1 LAGSNNNTV
10 QQTNI
15 TLAELS
21 MNSWFGNISVNLKLG
36 LGFGLVLVLTSIL
49 ALTGWTSLGSLIDR
63 SNWMS
68 DITQLNASL
77 TKLRIVR
84 LQYMLANGD
93 ESVAQ
98 NVQTSL
104 DAFTAQQQ
112 KLLNTF
118 KSPENRKLLNDQK
131 TVITAYQQSLNKMR
145 EAYRNGNAAR
155 QVMGD
160 KADIANAQIDAL
172 DSSVQ
177 QVPDSPERF
186 TQYQAVTHAK
196 QEFQL
201 ARYEVRGYTGNV
213 NADTEARAAAQ
224 IEKTINGL
232 KGLGVVFGSSQQ
244 AALSALESA
253 LGAYRSAVQ
262 NYKAANANIVSARA
276 EMTTQGADIVTI
288 SDKLYDIQLERRD
301 AESAQARS
309 LQLIST
315 LLALLVGIIA
325 ALVIT
330 RQITRPIQETLAV
343 VERIASGDLSHN
355 IQVTRRDELGVL
367 QQGIQRMGTT
377 LRELISGIR
386 DGVTQIANAAEELSA
401 VTEQTS
407 AGVNSQ
413 KIETDQV
420 ATAMHE
426 MTATVQ
432 EVARNAEQASLAAAD
447 ADGQAR
453 AGDKVVAEAIAQI
466 ERLAA
471 EVARSTDAMTHLQQ
485 ESNKIGSVMDVIKA
499 VAEQTNLLA
508 LNAAIEAARA
518 GEAGRGFAVVADE
531 VRGLAQRTQK
541 STEEIEG
548 LVAGLQNGTQQVAA
562 VMNNSRSLTDS
573 SVELT
578 RKAGVSLENITRT
591 VSNIQSMNQQIA
603 AAAEEQ
609 SAVAEEIS
617 RSIINVRD
625 VSEQTA
631 TASDE
636 TAKSSVEL
644 ARLGSQLQQMV
655 SHFRV

>member
-1 LAGSNNNTV
+1 MDK
-10 QQTNI
+10 I
-15 TLAELS
+15 
-21 MNSWFGNISVNLKLG
+21 FGNISVNFKLAI
-36 LGFGLVLVLTSIL
+36 GFAAVLLLTMMITLIAWHSLNSLAEREKKQFSIFELVKTGKDLRMAHLSYTVNFTIANEAAVVSVL
-49 ALTGWTSLGSLIDR
+49 D
-63 SNWMS
+63 
-68 DITQLNASL
+68 
-77 TKLRIVR
+77 
-84 LQYMLANGD
+84 
-93 ESVAQ
+93 
-98 NVQTSL
+98 SL
-104 DAFTAQQQ
+104 DWSLQQAKKLNKAPRDNQAIEESTSAMENYREAFNQFSQAISARETSRS
-112 KLLNTF
+112 TF
-118 KSPENRKLLNDQK
+118 KK
-131 TVITAYQQSLNKMR
+131 Y
-145 EAYRNGNAAR
+145 
-155 QVMGD
+155 
-160 KADIANAQIDAL
+160 ADIASSELNKIDDELHKRGDLGVEKQKQMQDMVFNQKMLVQKAQFELSGYTYSGKIGLERPAL
-172 DSSVQ
+172 DAIGHAQSNLEQLVDRMPPE
-177 QVPDSPERF
+177 QVDSLQRVG
-186 TQYQAVTHAK
+186 QA
-196 QEFQL
+196 L
-201 ARYEVRGYTGNV
+201 IG
-213 NADTEARAAAQ
+213 
-224 IEKTINGL
+224 
-232 KGLGVVFGSSQQ
+232 
-244 AALSALESA
+244 
-253 LGAYRSAVQ
+253 YRST
-262 NYKAANANIVSARA
+262 VS
-276 EMTTQGADIVTI
+276 QF
-288 SDKLYDIQLERRD
+288 RD
-301 AESAQARS
+301 AQSATTRAQKILDAQVTRLFELCNQMSAEQIATRDQESRQAKI
-309 LQLIST
+309 LLGGAAT
-315 LLALLVGIIA
+315 LALLLGILA
-325 ALVIT
+325 ALIIT
-330 RQITRPIQETLAV
+330 RQITRPIYETLSI
-343 VERIASGDLSHN
+343 VERISAGDLSQDLVVN
-355 IQVTRRDELGVL
+355 RRDELGVL

-386 DGVTQIANAAEELSA
+386 DGVTQIASAAEELSA

-471 EVARSTDAMTHLQQ
+471 EVARSTDAMSHLQQ

-548 LVAGLQNGTQQVAA
+548 LVAGLQNGTQQVAN

-603 AAAEEQ
+603 AAAEQQ

-617 RSIINVRD
+617 RSIVNVRD

>member
-1 LAGSNNNTV
+1 
-10 QQTNI
+10 
-15 TLAELS
+15 

-49 ALTGWTSLGSLIDR
+49 ALTGWTSLGGLIDR

-93 ESVAQ
+93 EAVAQ
-98 NVQTSL
+98 NVQTCL
-104 DAFTAQQQ
+104 DAFVAQQQ
-112 KLLNTF
+112 KLLDSF
-118 KSPENRKLLNDQK
+118 KSPENLKLLNEQK
-131 TVITAYQQSLNKMR
+131 SVITAYQQSLNKMR
-145 EAYRNGNAAR
+145 EAYRNGNASR

-160 KADIANAQIDAL
+160 KADSANAQIDAL
-172 DSSVQ
+172 EASVKQ
-177 QVPDSPERF
+177 MPDSAEHF
-186 TQYQAVTHAK
+186 AQFQAVADAK
-196 QEFQL
+196 MQFQL

-213 NADTEARAAAQ
+213 SPDTEARAAAQ
-224 IEKTINGL
+224 IDKAIASL
-232 KGLGVVFGSSQQ
+232 KD
-244 AALSALESA
+244 LSAAFGAGQQSALTALETA
-253 LGAYRSAVQ
+253 LGAYRTAVQ
-262 NYKAANANIVSARA
+262 NYKVANANIVAARA
-276 EMTTQGADIVTI
+276 EMTTQGTDIVNI
-288 SDKLYDIQLERRD
+288 SDKLYEIQLDRRD

-386 DGVTQIANAAEELSA
+386 DGVTQIASAAEELSA

-471 EVARSTDAMTHLQQ
+471 EVARSTDAMSHLQQ

-548 LVAGLQNGTQQVAA
+548 LVAGLQNGTQQVAN

-603 AAAEEQ
+603 AAAEQQ

-617 RSIINVRD
+617 RSIVNVRD

>member
-1 LAGSNNNTV
+1 
-10 QQTNI
+10 
-15 TLAELS
+15 

-118 KSPENRKLLNDQK
+118 KSPENRKLLNEQK
-131 TVITAYQQSLNKMR
+131 AVITAYQQSLNKMR

-172 DSSVQ
+172 DRSVQ
-177 QVPDSPERF
+177 QLLESPERF

-224 IEKTINGL
+224 IEKAINGL
-232 KGLGVVFGSSQQ
+232 KGLGAVFGSSQQ

-262 NYKAANANIVSARA
+262 NYKAANTNIVSARA

-288 SDKLYDIQLERRD
+288 SDKLYDIQLTRRD

-386 DGVTQIANAAEELSA
+386 DGVTQIASAAEELSA

-432 EVARNAEQASLAAAD
+432 EVARNAEQASRAAAD

>member
-1 LAGSNNNTV
+1 
-10 QQTNI
+10 
-15 TLAELS
+15 

-131 TVITAYQQSLNKMR
+131 AVITAYQQSLNKMR

-232 KGLGVVFGSSQQ
+232 KSLGVVFGSSQQ

-548 LVAGLQNGTQQVAA
+548 LVAALQNGTQQVSA
-562 VMNNSRSLTDS
+562 VMNNSRALTDS
-573 SVELT
+573 SVALT

-603 AAAEEQ
+603 AAAEQQ

-631 TASDE
+631 AASDE
-636 TAKSSVEL
+636 TAKSSIEL
-644 ARLGSQLQQMV
+644 ARLGGQLQQMV

>member
-1 LAGSNNNTV
+1 
-10 QQTNI
+10 
-15 TLAELS
+15 

-49 ALTGWTSLGSLIDR
+49 ALTGWTSLGGLIDR

-93 ESVAQ
+93 ETVAQ
-98 NVQTSL
+98 NVQTNL
-104 DAFTAQQQ
+104 EAFTAQQQ
-112 KLLNTF
+112 KLLDSF
-118 KSPENRKLLNDQK
+118 KSPENLKLLNAQK

-155 QVMGD
+155 EMMGD
-160 KADIANAQIDAL
+160 KADIANAQISAL
-172 DSSVQ
+172 EASVLQ
-177 QVPDSPERF
+177 MPDSPERF
-186 TQYQAVTHAK
+186 AQYQAVVNTK
-196 QEFQL
+196 IELQQ
-201 ARYEVRGYTGNV
+201 ARYEVRGYTNNV
-213 NADTEARAAAQ
+213 NAENEARAAAQ
-224 IEKTINGL
+224 IEKAISSL
-232 KGLGVVFGSSQQ
+232 KNLSAAFGSSQQ
-244 AALSALESA
+244 TALSSLETA

-262 NYKAANANIVSARA
+262 SYKAASANIVSARA

-288 SDKLYDIQLERRD
+288 SEKLYEIQLQRRD

-330 RQITRPIQETLAV
+330 RQITRPLQETLAV

-386 DGVTQIANAAEELSA
+386 DGVTQIASAAEELSA

-471 EVARSTDAMTHLQQ
+471 EVARSTDAMSHLQQ

-548 LVAGLQNGTQQVAA
+548 LVAGLQNGTQQVAN

-603 AAAEEQ
+603 AAAEQQ

-617 RSIINVRD
+617 RSIVNVRD

-631 TASDE
+631 TASNE
-636 TAKSSVEL
+636 TARSSVEL